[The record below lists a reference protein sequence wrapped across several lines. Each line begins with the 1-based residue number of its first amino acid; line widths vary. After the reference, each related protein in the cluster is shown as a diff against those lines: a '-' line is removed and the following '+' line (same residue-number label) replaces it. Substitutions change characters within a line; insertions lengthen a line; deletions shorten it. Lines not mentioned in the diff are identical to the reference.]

1 MDGPPAWREV
11 GLGGRPPSPPSSSSS
26 SSSSEDEGRLAL
38 LTREDMDALATP
50 WRYAAAAAR
59 LEARLVG
66 SRPRHALPPA
76 AVEAAARAAVDALPV
91 GRRHA
96 RCAADAALARVLAA
110 ASAVLGTRRRK
121 ALARAAREAAIARAR
136 RPPSPPPVPPG
147 SDLPRDVLGAIL
159 AHLRDPRDV
168 AVAAAACKDWAAVV
182 AGDARLRASFPTSG
196 RAGTEGEPVTEGE
209 PAGRP
214 RLWVL

>member
-1 MDGPPAWREV
+1 MV
-11 GLGGRPPSPPSSSSS
+11 
-26 SSSSEDEGRLAL
+26 
-38 LTREDMDALATP
+38 
-50 WRYAAAAAR
+50 
-59 LEARLVG
+59 
-66 SRPRHALPPA
+66 
-76 AVEAAARAAVDALPV
+76 
-91 GRRHA
+91 
-96 RCAADAALARVLAA
+96 ARVIVADTSKTEPA
-110 ASAVLGTRRRK
+110 TSAVCGSLG
-121 ALARAAREAAIARAR
+121 AR

-196 RAGTEGEPVTEGE
+196 RAGTEGEPVAEGE